1 MGLFAALMGQ
11 AEKSLKEA
19 STPEAKI
26 RKPDKPQGEG
36 LALLAKAR
44 QAPEA
49 TPHIL
54 YGRPDPGGHSRA
66 AKPEAKL
73 DFPGADLE
81 SLREEKETRRKLD
94 GRSSRSPRAG
104 QRSELAESDELASP
118 KKALSKPR
126 GERRDESQDIPGVK
140 PADLA
145 AAFAPRSEDRSKAQ
159 AAKDEPQDS
168 RRIESD
174 KAKVSSRDDQA
185 LASRVQ
191 VMDLR
196 KSHAKKEAS
205 APADAGEVAG
215 AKKGEEP
222 GRRAEMSLD
231 LSKAPVLTAAE
242 RKSEAGS
249 LDAAPKTNDFAT
261 VLAERLREGGN
272 TEIVQSARI
281 ILKDGDAGTIRMRLN
296 PPELG
301 NVKIELNLADNSI
314 SGKIIVE
321 SDDAKSAFEKGLAE
335 LQDAFRS
342 GGFES
347 AKLEVSVGSGDAGQ
361 GGARDRGQEGAGP
374 FWSERRRSV
383 AFDPSAAT
391 MPAHVARADRAVD
404 IIV

>member
-1 MGLFAALMGQ
+1 MLF
-11 AEKSLKEA
+11 
-19 STPEAKI
+19 
-26 RKPDKPQGEG
+26 
-36 LALLAKAR
+36 
-44 QAPEA
+44 
-49 TPHIL
+49 
-54 YGRPDPGGHSRA
+54 
-66 AKPEAKL
+66 
-73 DFPGADLE
+73 
-81 SLREEKETRRKLD
+81 
-94 GRSSRSPRAG
+94 RS
-104 QRSELAESDELASP
+104 
-118 KKALSKPR
+118 
-126 GERRDESQDIPGVK
+126 
-140 PADLA
+140 
-145 AAFAPRSEDRSKAQ
+145 
-159 AAKDEPQDS
+159 
-168 RRIESD
+168 
-174 KAKVSSRDDQA
+174 
-185 LASRVQ
+185 Q

-196 KSHAKKEAS
+196 RSQAKKEAATPVDS
-205 APADAGEVAG
+205 GEVAG
-215 AKKGEEP
+215 AKKGDDS
-222 GRRAEMSLD
+222 GKRAELSLD
-231 LSKAPVLTAAE
+231 LAKAPAPPL
-242 RKSEAGS
+242 SEKHLDAS
-249 LDAAPKTNDFAT
+249 PLDAAPKTNDFAT